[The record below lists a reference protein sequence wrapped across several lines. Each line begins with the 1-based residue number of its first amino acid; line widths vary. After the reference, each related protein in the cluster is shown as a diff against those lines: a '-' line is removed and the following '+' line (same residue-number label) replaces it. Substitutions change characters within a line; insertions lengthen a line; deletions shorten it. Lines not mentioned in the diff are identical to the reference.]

1 MTTEIKCVLMKK
13 QNGVFVFCNAEH
25 ILTFVHLCVCLWQGT
40 RKRSQLDLELE
51 IENMG
56 AHLNAYTSRE
66 QTVYY
71 AKAFTKDLP
80 RGREQQGRVTG
91 RLRHRFIRTRY

>member
-1 MTTEIKCVLMKK
+1 MKK
-13 QNGVFVFCNAEH
+13 ESICLVFCNAEH
-25 ILTFVHLCVCLWQGT
+25 ILTFVHHCVCLWQGT

-80 RGREQQGRVTG
+80 RGREQQGRGTECYGEVKV
-91 RLRHRFIRTRY
+91 

>member
-1 MTTEIKCVLMKK
+1 MKK
-13 QNGVFVFCNAEH
+13 KKCSICLVFCNAEH
-25 ILTFVHLCVCLWQGT
+25 ILKVVHLCVCLWQGT

-80 RGREQQGRVTG
+80 RGRVQQSRRAECYREVKA
-91 RLRHRFIRTRY
+91 